1 MSRITHRLPI
11 GHELLAAVAIGALS
25 ALLAA
30 GLGVLG
36 LLGALNGTIS
46 RWVGHATPR
55 SLPVWLPW
63 LAAVVFAFALALVAV
78 VVVDRCKRQVAAAL
92 EQPASSLPP
101 VSSGPRRPGFDHSA
115 AKTNPVP
122 PTRSTVVIISV
133 ILVCS
138 LQRRG
143 RVCRRRTSMITGKPS
158 PPTMTTTISRQA
170 DPPRSA

>member
-63 LAAVVFAFALALVAV
+63 LAAVVFAFALALAILSVPGTWRRLVLWITAV
-78 VVVDRCKRQVAAAL
+78 VLVAAWAPVL
-92 EQPASSLPP
+92 GLAAHAPEIAAPLVATLWSGVCAVVYARNHHMASD
-101 VSSGPRRPGFDHSA
+101 RQ
-115 AKTNPVP
+115 PVP
-122 PTRSTVVIISV
+122 TDAPHEAR
-133 ILVCS
+133 
-138 LQRRG
+138 
-143 RVCRRRTSMITGKPS
+143 
-158 PPTMTTTISRQA
+158 
-170 DPPRSA
+170 